1 MSPPPL
7 APLTR
12 GLGLL
17 AGIVAFGGVGLADGF
32 LAWSRAPRGS
42 LPFALGLLLVLQ
54 CTAILLSFGVGLGL
68 LEELILASARTVPW
82 LGRAAEWALDGPRR
96 WFAHDPE
103 RAAAVAALG
112 IGIAATLG
120 PIYPIAYTVM
130 RSFHS
135 KSLAALAIFL
145 APFALA
151 AAACLLLLAL
161 SGPLVWIFRRL
172 GRFSSPG
179 AVLAFTLFVV
189 VGQSVRFFSLNW
201 AAFRN
206 LEYGVVPLLVA
217 LLAANGLAL
226 LLLGRRVRARQAPVA
241 RRAPLGFTVA
251 ALAALALSAFTLGAR
266 QSVAAALFNRSLL
279 AQHVA
284 RSLQVAIDLDR
295 DGFSAVFNGGDCNDR
310 NARISPRAHDI
321 PDNGVDEN
329 CSGRDARVEPAEST
343 GFLAPMGPEIALRP
357 PSFVLLSV
365 DAMRPDHMGCYGY
378 RRPTTPNMDR
388 FARGAA
394 RFTNARCTSPR
405 SLRSFASIFTGR
417 YASNVSWGND
427 VQFPPLAED
436 NITLAEQLR
445 DAGYLTATFMDTGY
459 FVHTPGFFQGFTE
472 IHQTLEFRSD
482 VAPTIAQLQEF
493 LRTHA
498 NDAQPFFVWVHLM
511 EAHDPYEDRTTPR
524 EFGHAPVDQYDEAI
538 AHADHALGPVLE
550 QLDAMSETRPLVT
563 VVFADHGEAF
573 GEHGVFHHSFD
584 LHDEALRVPM
594 LVRGPGIT
602 PGPRHALA
610 ALFDLLPTLLNFAG
624 RAPAVPV
631 AGRSLVPALLAPA
644 AAPPRGWRNHL
655 YAEVTPDGV
664 FPSEQKSLYAPPYKI
679 IYDVR
684 RGTWELFD
692 IARDPGEF
700 TNLYDDRPDVA
711 APMRERLLTWADAAA
726 VANRS
731 SALIEQARL
740 RVVPPMQHPLHV
752 TFGDVVELL
761 GYDLPNERLAIGDF
775 YRATFYYRVLRRTRV
790 PVWID
795 VYFEPLP
802 GQEPIWPY
810 FRARHMPLY
819 GRYLTTE
826 WNAGE
831 IIRDDVTLYV
841 DEAVHPVRLRS
852 FFALSIDQTQ
862 ERILP
867 RTQGTPDGAIELA
880 PIEIVAR

>member
-1 MSPPPL
+1 M
-7 APLTR
+7 
-12 GLGLL
+12 
-17 AGIVAFGGVGLADGF
+17 
-32 LAWSRAPRGS
+32 
-42 LPFALGLLLVLQ
+42 
-54 CTAILLSFGVGLGL
+54 
-68 LEELILASARTVPW
+68 
-82 LGRAAEWALDGPRR
+82 
-96 WFAHDPE
+96 
-103 RAAAVAALG
+103 
-112 IGIAATLG
+112 
-120 PIYPIAYTVM
+120 
-130 RSFHS
+130 
-135 KSLAALAIFL
+135 
-145 APFALA
+145 
-151 AAACLLLLAL
+151 
-161 SGPLVWIFRRL
+161 
-172 GRFSSPG
+172 
-179 AVLAFTLFVV
+179 
-189 VGQSVRFFSLNW
+189 
-201 AAFRN
+201 
-206 LEYGVVPLLVA
+206 
-217 LLAANGLAL
+217 
-226 LLLGRRVRARQAPVA
+226 
-241 RRAPLGFTVA
+241 
-251 ALAALALSAFTLGAR
+251 
-266 QSVAAALFNRSLL
+266 AAALFNRSLL

-644 AAPPRGWRNHL
+644 AAPPRGWRDHL

-664 FPSEQKSLYAPPYKI
+664 FLRAEVPSMPRRTRSSMTCAAAPGSCSTSPATRANSPTSTTTAPTSPLRCASACSPGPTPPPSPT
-679 IYDVR
+679 DR
-684 RGTWELFD
+684 APSSSRRACASSRRCSTLCTSPSATSSSCSATTCPTSASRSATSTARPSTTGCCAARGCPSGSTSTSSRCLARSPSGRTSARGTC
-692 IARDPGEF
+692 PS
-700 TNLYDDRPDVA
+700 TA
-711 APMRERLLTWADAAA
+711 ATSPPSGTRA
-726 VANRS
+726 RS
-731 SALIEQARL
+731 SA
-740 RVVPPMQHPLHV
+740 
-752 TFGDVVELL
+752 
-761 GYDLPNERLAIGDF
+761 
-775 YRATFYYRVLRRTRV
+775 
-790 PVWID
+790 
-795 VYFEPLP
+795 
-802 GQEPIWPY
+802 
-810 FRARHMPLY
+810 
-819 GRYLTTE
+819 TT
-826 WNAGE
+826 
-831 IIRDDVTLYV
+831 
-841 DEAVHPVRLRS
+841 
-852 FFALSIDQTQ
+852 
-862 ERILP
+862 
-867 RTQGTPDGAIELA
+867 
-880 PIEIVAR
+880 